1 MRYELTGETKQK
13 HCCTLHRVRWLADN
27 REGGWITDEKHLP
40 QDGSGVLY
48 GDAEVYGGT
57 IRGGTIRGGTIWG
70 GTIWGGTFYGTPC
83 QATRHDGYV
92 FTAKVVE
99 GELRI
104 WAGCR
109 DFSWA
114 EAVTHWNDN
123 HRHGAESQRII
134 HFLKAQAEAEAIRDA
149 AK

>member
-1 MRYELTGETKQK
+1 MRYELTGETKDVGGY
-13 HCCTLHRVRWLADN
+13 TLHRVRWLADN

-48 GDAEVYGGT
+48 GGAEVYGGI
-57 IRGGTIRGGTIWG
+57 IRGGDIK
-70 GTIWGGTFYGTPC
+70 GGTFYGTPC

-114 EAVTHWNDN
+114 GAVTHWNDN